1 MNDKKFVIANRIS
14 FMFFTLYLL
23 TYLLLPIIEKNANY
37 LWFLIFPCIFLIS
50 LIINLLIKYNQLK
63 PNSMGSV
70 SKIAAIANILFN
82 GINLNT
88 VSGSLYVGTADWN
101 EKKEEIK
108 KYPSIT
114 PTWLFVLLFA
124 TILSNFMIFMFSH
137 VPRVDTHM
145 TDNVILTVSII
156 SIVFILLAQISS
168 TFALLY
174 SNGKKDTFKSW
185 RTIIIITIGL
195 IIIAIYSFISSGFN
209 IKNEM
214 QHKKDKEDLQNH
226 IQNIEKTLNNNQ

>member
-1 MNDKKFVIANRIS
+1 MDDKKFVIANKIS

-23 TYLLLPIIEKNANY
+23 TYVLLPIIEKNANY
-37 LWFLIFPCIFLIS
+37 LLFLIFPCIFLIS
-50 LIINLLIKYNQLK
+50 LIINLLIKYNEMK

-82 GINLNT
+82 GFNLNT

-101 EKKEEIK
+101 EKKKEEIK

-114 PTWLFVLLFA
+114 PTWLFVLLLA
-124 TILSNFMIFMFSH
+124 TILSNFIIFMFSH

-145 TDNVILTVSII
+145 ADNVILTVSII

-174 SNGKKDTFKSW
+174 NNGKKETFKFW
-185 RTIIIITIGL
+185 RTIIIITISL
-195 IIIAIYSFISSGFN
+195 IIITIYSFISSGFN
-209 IKNEM
+209 I
-214 QHKKDKEDLQNH
+214 HRKKDKENLQDH
-226 IQNIEKTLNNNQ
+226 IQNIEKTLNNN

>member
-14 FMFFTLYLL
+14 FIFFTLYLL
-23 TYLLLPIIEKNANY
+23 TYVLLPIIEKNANY
-37 LWFLIFPCIFLIS
+37 LWFLIFPCIFLLS
-50 LIINLLIKYNQLK
+50 LIINLLINYNIIK
-63 PNSMGSV
+63 PNSMEDV

-82 GINLNT
+82 GFNLNT
-88 VSGSLYVGTADWN
+88 VSGSLYVWTADWN

-124 TILSNFMIFMFSH
+124 TILSNFVIFMFSH
-137 VPRVDTHM
+137 DPRIDTHM
-145 TDNVILTVSII
+145 TDNVILTVSIV

-174 SNGKKDTFKSW
+174 NNGKKETFKFW
-185 RTIIIITIGL
+185 RNIIIITIGL
-195 IIIAIYSFISSGFN
+195 IIIVIYSFISNGFN
-209 IKNEM
+209 IKNEI
-214 QHKKDKEDLQNH
+214 HRKKDKEDLQKH
-226 IQNIEKTLNNNQ
+226 IQNIEQTLNNN